1 MELTVCRDALL
12 RGADVF
18 RNVSCVGKADLVF
31 VKEGDV
37 LKVDVKTLYLDPRT
51 NTYASNSEKPLPG
64 IYHVLIDNENWKP
77 RWNKRHVPPGWEN
90 FWE

>member
-1 MELTVCRDALL
+1 
-12 RGADVF
+12 
-18 RNVSCVGKADLVF
+18 
-31 VKEGDV
+31 
-37 LKVDVKTLYLDPRT
+37 
-51 NTYASNSEKPLPG
+51 LPG